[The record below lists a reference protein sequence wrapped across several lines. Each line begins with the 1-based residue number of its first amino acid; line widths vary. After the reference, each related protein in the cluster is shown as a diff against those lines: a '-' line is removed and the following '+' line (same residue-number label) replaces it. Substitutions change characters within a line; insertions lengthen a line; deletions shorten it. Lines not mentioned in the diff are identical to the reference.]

1 MGGQTPL
8 DGPIDTR
15 RGRLQPELDNDANL
29 LGHERGNEKA
39 RATLAYLAAGILVF
53 ATLIY
58 WLVVR

>member
-1 MGGQTPL
+1 MGGKSPP

>member
-1 MGGQTPL
+1 
-8 DGPIDTR
+8 
-15 RGRLQPELDNDANL
+15 LQPELDNDANL